1 MRNRGTGVLRGRAW
15 DPISGQTESK
25 TMTGKTIRTFLAV
38 LVLVAGGALASGCGG
53 SESRAETPSPAETD
67 RSADEMGLASEEGE
81 TAGEEEA
88 APPPPPPVT
97 VVAGEPTAIE
107 GPTPTLRITAPRA
120 NQVIR
125 TGNAMVRLQV
135 QSWDLESPQGPHVH
149 LIVDDE
155 PYIAIRD
162 VSQPLD
168 VNALVQE
175 HLGHEL
181 AEGTHVIRMFP
192 SRGHHESVKD
202 AGAFG
207 MVVFHYRTRT
217 DGFDFDPA
225 APLLTY
231 SRPKGCNPAGER
243 VLLDFFVTN
252 TELAEDGNRVHWT
265 VDDQSGDITQ
275 WTPHFIENLEEGE
288 HSISLELRGADGQTI
303 PGMFNSTT
311 RTFTVSSSCP
321 S

>member
-1 MRNRGTGVLRGRAW
+1 
-15 DPISGQTESK
+15 
-25 TMTGKTIRTFLAV
+25 MTGKTIRTFLAAA
-38 LVLVAGGALASGCGG
+38 LSISGTMIGGTTIAGTTIAGCGG
-53 SESRAETPSPAETD
+53 SESRAETPSPSETD
-67 RSADEMGLASEEGE
+67 RSADEMGLAAEESE
-81 TAGEEEA
+81 TTGEEPE
-88 APPPPPPVT
+88 PPPPPVT
-97 VVAGEPTAIE
+97 VVAGERTQIE
-107 GPTPTLRITAPRA
+107 GPTPTLRIAAPRA

-125 TGNAMVRLQV
+125 TGNVMVRLQV
-135 QSWDLESPQGPHVH
+135 RNWDLESPQGPHVH
-149 LIVDDE
+149 LIVDNE

-202 AGAFG
+202 PGAFG

-217 DGFDFDPA
+217 EGFEFDPA

-231 SRPKGCNPAGER
+231 SRPKGCNPVGER
-243 VLLDFFVTN
+243 VLLDFYLTN

-265 VDDQSGDITQ
+265 IDGQSGDITQ
-275 WTPHFIENLEEGE
+275 WAPHWIENLQEGE
-288 HSISLELRGADGQTI
+288 HDISLELRGPDGNPI
-303 PGMFNSTT
+303 PGAFNTTT
-311 RTFTVSSSCP
+311 RTFTVASSCP